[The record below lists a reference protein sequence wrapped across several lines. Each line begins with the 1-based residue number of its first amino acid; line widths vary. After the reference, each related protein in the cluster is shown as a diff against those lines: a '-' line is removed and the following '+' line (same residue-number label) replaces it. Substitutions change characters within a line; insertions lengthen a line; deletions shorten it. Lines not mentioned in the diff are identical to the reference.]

1 MAKLIFNQQIESTAN
16 LVGGG
21 KTDADIA
28 YCGYIPENSAL
39 IAHEITD
46 AEYDSLV
53 NGSKS
58 LTIENNSPVLVD
70 SLEDFNSIPNS
81 LWSSSYEQVKSDLER
96 VIKNKPNHSQIPNV
110 QSSLDA
116 LNALDEN
123 NLTED
128 PKATLLGQNKYIAIN
143 VI

>member
-16 LVGGG
+16 LIGGG

-58 LTIENNSPVLVD
+58 LTIENDSLVLVD
-70 SLEDFNSIPNS
+70 QLEDFSSIPDS
-81 LWSSSYEQVKSDLER
+81 LWQISYEQVKGDLER
-96 VIKNKPNHSQIPNV
+96 IISNKPNHSQIPNV

>member
-1 MAKLIFNQQIESTAN
+1 MAKLIFNEQFNIPN
-16 LVGGG
+16 LIGGG

-28 YCGYIPENSAL
+28 YCGYLPENSAL

-58 LTIENNSPVLVD
+58 LTIENDSPVLVD
-70 SLEDFNSIPNS
+70 SLEDFNTTPDSVWKIS
-81 LWSSSYEQVKSDLER
+81 HEQFKSDLER
-96 VIKNKPNHSQIPNV
+96 VIKNKPNHSQVTNI

-128 PKATLLGQNKYIAIN
+128 PKATLLSQNKYIAIN
-143 VI
+143 FI